1 MNYRLLLRPALGAV
15 IAFSAAT
22 APAASLNGL
31 HLAGPW
37 PNSTLGSRADWSSDL
52 GVDYQYQLNV
62 GQDGNLVGDGQ
73 GSWNSNRPI
82 RQTDSD
88 FDLDWELASRG
99 GAAGDTY
106 SGGRVTMGRGGN
118 LDTAGNTKI
127 HLYNHLGA
135 NEGGYG
141 ISTGSYADSLFH
153 TIQADYEYQPIYW
166 AMEYTIQS
174 NTAGWTQQSVYLRDP
189 DQRNHY
195 LLNRQGYDL
204 SNGTIKGTIYG
215 QLTSWWYFQGITNYS
230 QFTLQSYLGDTAGRA
245 GAGDLSVD
253 LSIRYST
260 QPIQSVPEPTTMTI
274 LGLGALLALR
284 KRRAK

>member
-22 APAASLNGL
+22 ASAASLTGL

-37 PNSTLGSRADWSSDL
+37 PNSTLGSGADWSSDL

-62 GQDGNLVGDGQ
+62 DQDGYLRGDGQ

-82 RQTDSD
+82 RQTDTD
-88 FDLDWELASRG
+88 FDLDWKLDSRG

-106 SGGRVTMGRGGN
+106 SGGRVTMGQGGN

-135 NEGGYG
+135 NSGGYG
-141 ISTGSYADSLFH
+141 ISTNSRAESLFH
-153 TIQADYEYQPIYW
+153 QIQADYAYQPIYW

-174 NTAGWTQQSVYLRDP
+174 NSAGWTQQSVYLRDP
-189 DQRNHY
+189 DQQNHY

-204 SNGTIKGTIYG
+204 SNDTIKGTIYG
-215 QLTSWWYFQGITNYS
+215 QLNGYWYFQGITNFS

-260 QPIQSVPEPTTMTI
+260 EPIQSVPEPTTMTI